1 MMKNIFLLLLLQSAI
16 SLNAQEAYYKSYS
29 WDENPNYKS
38 FKVNEDENIIAFKD
52 KAIREF
58 YFIDKSNL
66 VEFFI
71 EHRIL
76 WLNSD
81 STIEDYNKI
90 YLPYSSS
97 AELLVSKARVITKEG
112 KVLELDKSKI
122 LTAEDEETKKSYK
135 YFAFEGVEKGSF
147 IEYYY
152 VVKRYPSYKG
162 KRVFMQSSYDK
173 KNVEFDLY
181 APKNLIFEFKSY
193 NGLTNIEQD
202 TLSKEKL
209 HWKLHLDKVE
219 KLEKEEQSAYN
230 ASRKYLIYKLGRN
243 TVNNTRGISSY
254 VNVTKNIYKYLY
266 LDLSKSEI
274 SSINKIIKDSRLNKE
289 KGDESK
295 IRTLENYIKANYYIT
310 KINSDEFK
318 NIKSVISNKAG
329 NEVGLI
335 RIYIAV
341 LKSVGIKT
349 EVVLTSDRFDIKFDD
364 EFEADT
370 FLNNY
375 LLYFPSVKMFTSAK
389 EITARLG
396 VPPSKLTDNYGL
408 FIKEV
413 TLGDFK
419 SGVGKIKY
427 IDALLAED
435 TVDNLLIDISFD
447 ENNLLLSNIKID
459 HTFSGYYASYI
470 QPYLSLINKED
481 LNEFYDSLI
490 KRIGEGITINNKV
503 VTNDKSEL
511 FGVKPFNL
519 VANIES
525 EAFVDKA
532 GRKYLFK
539 LGELIG
545 PQIEMYQDEERHLPI
560 ESDFNRSYERIINV
574 EIPKG
579 YSVVNLD
586 DINIDNFYEK
596 EGGKLLEFNSYY
608 ELKENKLTVY
618 ANEYY
623 KINKIDIENYED
635 YRKVINSAADFN
647 KIILVLEPN
656 NVGTK

>member
-1 MMKNIFLLLLLQSAI
+1 MMKNIFLLLLFQYAI

-29 WDENPNYKS
+29 WDKNPNYKN
-38 FKVNEDENIIAFKD
+38 FETNKNENIMSFKD

-58 YFIDKSNL
+58 YFNDKNKL
-66 VEFFI
+66 VEYYI
-71 EHRIL
+71 EHRLL

-81 STIEDYNKI
+81 SSIEDYNKV
-90 YLPYSSS
+90 YLPYNSSS
-97 AELLVSKARVITKEG
+97 ELLINRARVITKEG
-112 KVLELDKSKI
+112 KVLELDNSKI
-122 LTAEDEETKKSYK
+122 LTAEDEETKKTYK

-152 VVKRYPSYKG
+152 VVKKYPSYKG
-162 KRVFMQSSYDK
+162 KRVFIQSSYDK

-193 NGLTNIEQD
+193 NGLTNVEQD

-209 HWKLHLDKVE
+209 HWKLHLDKVD

-230 ASRKYLIYKLGRN
+230 ASRKYLIYKLDRN
-243 TVNNTRGISSY
+243 TVNNTRDISSY

-266 LDLSKSEI
+266 LDLSKSET
-274 SSINKIIKDSRLNKE
+274 SSINKIIKYSKLSKE
-289 KGDESK
+289 KDDESK
-295 IRTLENYIKANYYIT
+295 IRALENYIKANYYIT
-310 KINSDEFK
+310 EINSEEYKD
-318 NIKSVISNKAG
+318 IKSVITNKTA

-335 RIYIAV
+335 RIYIAA

-349 EVVLTSDRFDIKFDD
+349 EVVLTSDRFDIRFDD
-364 EFEADT
+364 EFEADN

-389 EITARLG
+389 EINARLG
-396 VPPSKLTDNYGL
+396 VPPSELTDNYGL

-413 TLGDFK
+413 ALGNFK
-419 SGVGKIKY
+419 SGAGKIKY
-427 IDALLAED
+427 IDALSAED
-435 TVDNLLIDISFD
+435 TVDNLIIDVSFD
-447 ENNLLLSNIKID
+447 RDNILLNNIKID

-470 QPYLSLINKED
+470 QPYLSLINKDD
-481 LNEFYDSLI
+481 LNEFYDSLV
-490 KRIGEGITINNKV
+490 KRVSESITINDKV
-503 VTNDKSEL
+503 VTNDKPEL

-519 VANIES
+519 VANTES
-525 EAFVDKA
+525 EAFVDKV

-545 PQIEMYQDEERHLPI
+545 PQMEMYQDEERNLPI

-574 EIPKG
+574 ELPKG
-579 YSVVNLD
+579 YSVANLD

-596 EGGKLLEFNSYY
+596 EGKKLLEFNSYY

-623 KINKIDIENYED
+623 KINRIDIENYED

-656 NVGTK
+656 SVTK